1 MSECT
6 VVLFSVAGSVCARLL
21 PPPLDLTACMG
32 VGPGEALQK
41 RKGQVE
47 EDMGGRGL

>member
-1 MSECT
+1 MHCGALLGRW
-6 VVLFSVAGSVCARLL
+6 VSVC
-21 PPPLDLTACMG
+21 PPAASSACMG

-47 EDMGGRGL
+47 EDVGRRGL